1 MKISTPQKIK
11 MLKLMELLRENSD
24 EEHPLKT
31 NELCALL
38 GKLGISC
45 DRRTL
50 SKDIAAL
57 NECGY
62 EILSIMQGHDK
73 AYYIADRSFSLAELK
88 ILIDAVQAASFI
100 SESKTKNLI
109 DKIAAL
115 GNNHRAE
122 LLHGSMVC
130 FNSRKH
136 SNEQIY
142 YSVESLEEAL
152 RKHQKVSFIYFDLNE
167 NREKVYRREKSRY
180 IVDPIALVYNE
191 DNYYLMCFSAKHNDI
206 VNYRVDRMEQV
217 RVAEEPADQRAVIHA
232 SDVADYTEQAF
243 KMYNGTL
250 ETITLEF
257 GKELIGVI
265 YDKFGEDTAVW
276 REENGEYTA
285 VVKVQI
291 SPTFWGWLFQFGG
304 RMRLKLPVMLREEME
319 RQLEL
324 LCGNK
329 QTQIIRG

>member
-1 MKISTPQKIK
+1 M
-11 MLKLMELLRENSD
+11 
-24 EEHPLKT
+24 
-31 NELCALL
+31 
-38 GKLGISC
+38 
-45 DRRTL
+45 
-50 SKDIAAL
+50 
-57 NECGY
+57 
-62 EILSIMQGHDK
+62 
-73 AYYIADRSFSLAELK
+73 
-88 ILIDAVQAASFI
+88 
-100 SESKTKNLI
+100 
-109 DKIAAL
+109 
-115 GNNHRAE
+115 
-122 LLHGSMVC
+122 
-130 FNSRKH
+130 
-136 SNEQIY
+136 
-142 YSVESLEEAL
+142 
-152 RKHQKVSFIYFDLNE
+152 
-167 NREKVYRREKSRY
+167 
-180 IVDPIALVYNE
+180 ALVYNE

-206 VNYRVDRMEQV
+206 VNYRVDRMEHVQLEDV
-217 RVAEEPADQRAVIHA
+217 SADERAVIHA
-232 SDVADYTEQAF
+232 ADVADYTEQAF

-304 RMRLKLPVMLREEME
+304 RMRLKLPAMLREEME

>member
-1 MKISTPQKIK
+1 MGISTPQKVK
-11 MLKLMELLRENSD
+11 LLKLMELLRENSD
-24 EEHPLKT
+24 GEHPLKT
-31 NELCALL
+31 NELCAML
-38 GKLGISC
+38 GEAGISC

-50 SKDIAAL
+50 SKDIAVL
-57 NECGY
+57 NDCGY
-62 EILSIMQGHDK
+62 EILSTMQGHDK

-122 LLHGSMVC
+122 LLRGSMVC

-152 RKHQKVSFIYFDLNE
+152 RKRKKVSFVYFDLNE

-180 IVDPIALVYNE
+180 IVDPVALVYNE
-191 DNYYLMCFSAKHNDI
+191 DNYYLMCFSAKHNDV

-217 RVAEEPADQRAVIHA
+217 RIGAESADQRAVIHA
-232 SDVADYTEQAF
+232 SNVADYTEQAF
-243 KMYNGTL
+243 KMYNGKT
-250 ETITLEF
+250 ETVTLEF
-257 GKELIGVI
+257 SKALIGVV
-265 YDKFGEDTAVW
+265 YDKFGEDTEIW
-276 REENGEYTA
+276 QEEDGKYTA
-285 VVKVQI
+285 NVKVQI
-291 SPTFWGWLFQFGG
+291 SPTFWGWLFQFG
-304 RMRLKLPVMLREEME
+304 
-319 RQLEL
+319 
-324 LCGNK
+324 
-329 QTQIIRG
+329 

>member
-1 MKISTPQKIK
+1 MGISTPQKVK
-11 MLKLMELLRENSD
+11 LLKLMELLRENSD
-24 EEHPLKT
+24 GEHPLKT
-31 NELCALL
+31 NELCAML
-38 GKLGISC
+38 GEAGISC

-50 SKDIAAL
+50 SKDIAVL
-57 NECGY
+57 NDCGY
-62 EILSIMQGHDK
+62 EILSTMQGHDK
-73 AYYIADRSFSLAELK
+73 AYYIADRNFSLAELK

-122 LLHGSMVC
+122 LLRGSMVC

-152 RKHQKVSFIYFDLNE
+152 RKRKKVSFVYFDLNE

-180 IVDPIALVYNE
+180 IVDPVALVYNE
-191 DNYYLMCFSAKHNDI
+191 DNYYLMCFSAKHNDV

-217 RVAEEPADQRAVIHA
+217 RIGAESADQRAVIHA
-232 SDVADYTEQAF
+232 SNVADYTEQAF
-243 KMYNGTL
+243 KMYNGKT
-250 ETITLEF
+250 ETVTLEF
-257 GKELIGVI
+257 SKALIGVV
-265 YDKFGEDTAVW
+265 YDKFGEDTEIW
-276 REENGEYTA
+276 QEEDGKYTA
-285 VVKVQI
+285 NVKVQI

-304 RMRLKLPVMLREEME
+304 RMRLKMPMVLREEME

-324 LCGNK
+324 LADTNK
-329 QTQIIRG
+329 HGA

>member
-167 NREKVYRREKSRY
+167 NKEKVYRREKSRY
-180 IVDPIALVYNE
+180 VVDPVALVYNE

-217 RVAEEPADQRAVIHA
+217 RVEAEPADQRAVIHA
-232 SDVADYTEQAF
+232 TDVADYTEQAF
-243 KMYNGTL
+243 KMYNGKQATV
-250 ETITLEF
+250 TLEF
-257 GKELIGVI
+257 SKELIGVV
-265 YDKFGEDTAVW
+265 YDKFGEDTEIW
-276 REENGEYTA
+276 QEEDGKYTA
-285 VVKVQI
+285 IVRVQI

-304 RMRLKLPVMLREEME
+304 RMLLKMPIVLRAEME
-319 RQLEL
+319 RQLKL
-324 LCGNK
+324 LAGMNK
-329 QTQIIRG
+329 